1 MSNSQP
7 SRHQIRL
14 CPPTGDITARASIP
28 VWVSNADELRQEL
41 DARGAKRLLKIF
53 YDALGDSH
61 VEGTWFTLSEL
72 CDEHVA
78 WLSVKG
84 EHCRELAY
92 NTN

>member
-1 MSNSQP
+1 MK
-7 SRHQIRL
+7 
-14 CPPTGDITARASIP
+14 
-28 VWVSNADELRQEL
+28 V
-41 DARGAKRLLKIF
+41 F

-78 WLSVKG
+78 WLSEKG
-84 EHCRELAY
+84 GHLRELAY